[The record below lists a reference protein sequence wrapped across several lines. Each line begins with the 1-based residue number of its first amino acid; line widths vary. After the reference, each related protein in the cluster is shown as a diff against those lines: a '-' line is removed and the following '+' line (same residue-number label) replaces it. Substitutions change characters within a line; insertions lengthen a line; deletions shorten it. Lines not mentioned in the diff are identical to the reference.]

1 MVWGHGLLPEL
12 TGASATELSATDAW
26 HSAATGDSESLRP
39 LRSPVCTKV
48 LTRIDGR
55 ANLAFRLVRL
65 TEANGPPGLCTAA
78 RRRDRARPRRE
89 LGILLPLH
97 GTVLIEMASAA
108 PFVSSELTA
117 PDVPEDQFRPNATF
131 KPGLGG

>member
-1 MVWGHGLLPEL
+1 VDHQIVDL
-12 TGASATELSATDAW
+12 TVFRMQQNSATIS
-26 HSAATGDSESLRP
+26 GP
-39 LRSPVCTKV
+39 
-48 LTRIDGR
+48 
-55 ANLAFRLVRL
+55 AFRLVRL
-65 TEANGPPGLCTAA
+65 AEANGPPGLCTAA